1 MEKEMIKIMDA
12 DGVELEVEKVAI
24 LEDKEETNKYLVYTK
39 GETQKSGNKVLYI
52 AKLMV
57 GEKGYE
63 LDNITDDD
71 EWMNVKKLMSEIVSR

>member
-12 DGVELEVEKVAI
+12 DGMELEVEKVAI
-24 LEDKEETNKYLVYTK
+24 LEDKEEIHKYLVYTK

-52 AKLMV
+52 AKLLV